1 MNMAKFCGNC
11 GGKLEENATQCPWC
25 GTPTESQATPSSQKK
40 QVDPERKKKWERI
53 IKLAITAVVVIVI
66 AAIALSIVPKYIG
79 TQGLVRQVM
88 NSYKNYDIEK
98 LVSLSSGMYD
108 YDSDEELE
116 TAYRYDIGEGLDYL
130 EANVGHTY
138 KFSYKINETYTLS
151 QRKEEEVIENIETW
165 YPDFD
170 TSTIKKI
177 VVSNVTM
184 TATQGTS
191 TASQDINVVM
201 SKEDG
206 TWKVLY
212 LQEGDNVS
220 TSSYD

>member
-1 MNMAKFCGNC
+1 M
-11 GGKLEENATQCPWC
+11 
-25 GTPTESQATPSSQKK
+25 
-40 QVDPERKKKWERI
+40 
-53 IKLAITAVVVIVI
+53 
-66 AAIALSIVPKYIG
+66 
-79 TQGLVRQVM
+79 RQVM

-138 KFSYKINETYTLS
+138 KFSYKINETYTIS

-170 TSTIKKI
+170 TNTIKKI
-177 VVSNVTM
+177 MVSNVTM
-184 TATQGTS
+184 TATQGRL

-206 TWKVLY
+206 AWKVLY

-220 TSSYD
+220 ASSYD